1 MNLKRTYFIV
11 VLGLMVFYTLMCIL
25 GDEDYVSES
34 SIEIHA
40 GNAQVSWM
48 VADFHN
54 WHKWQQ
60 LLNDGENQSPKIAGE
75 AMMAGHSM
83 MFSSGERNE
92 RFTLKAIYA
101 QPSWVDQIYIVRDVW
116 VNGQMTP
123 AESGSLMFE
132 IVQGKSGNIALQ
144 CKIHQGKVPFW
155 FRGMIYLLGG
165 NDQLNRWNEEN
176 LQSIKKVLE
185 G

>member
-11 VLGLMVFYTLMCIL
+11 ALGLMVFYTLMCIL
-25 GDEDYVSES
+25 GDENYVSERNT
-34 SIEIHA
+34 EIHA

-54 WHKWQQ
+54 WHKWQ
-60 LLNDGENQSPKIAGE
+60 LSISNDDNHLPIITGE

-83 MFSSGERNE
+83 MFNNEERNE

-101 QPSWVDQIYIVRDVW
+101 QPSWVDQIYFVRDVW
-116 VNGQMTP
+116 VNGQKTT

-132 IVQGKSGNIALQ
+132 ITPGKTGNVILK
-144 CKIHQGKVPFW
+144 CSIHQGTVPFW
-155 FRGMIYLLGG
+155 FRGMIYILGG
-165 NDQLNRWNEEN
+165 NDQLNRWNESN
-176 LQSIKKVLE
+176 LESIKKVLE